1 MAVQRPDDMHHA
13 FTEAFNASDADALMA
28 LYEAEAALVPA
39 PGQTVTGTAAIRE
52 ALGGF
57 LALNGRISIVTQAI
71 VPAGDVA
78 LLHGNWLL
86 SGTGPDGSPVELAGL
101 NTEVVRR
108 QADGSWLFLID
119 NPFSAV

>member
-1 MAVQRPDDMHHA
+1 MAVQRPEDMHRA
-13 FTEAFNASDADALMA
+13 FTEAFNAGDADALMA
-28 LYEAEAALVPA
+28 LYEAEAALAPA

-71 VPAGDVA
+71 VPAGDVV
-78 LLHGNWLL
+78 LLHGSWLL

>member
-1 MAVQRPDDMHHA
+1 MAVQRPDDMHQA

-39 PGQTVTGTAAIRE
+39 PGQMVTGTAAIRE

-71 VPAGDVA
+71 VPVGDVA
-78 LLHGNWLL
+78 LLHGSWLL
-86 SGTGPDGSPVELAGL
+86 SGTGPDGSPAELAGL

>member
-1 MAVQRPDDMHHA
+1 MAVQYPEDMHRA
-13 FTEAFNASDADALMA
+13 FTEAFNAGDADALMA
-28 LYEAEAALVPA
+28 LYEDEAALVPA

-57 LALNGRISIVTQAI
+57 LALNGRMSIVTQTI
-71 VPAGDVA
+71 VPAGEIV

-108 QADGSWLFLID
+108 QADGSWRFLID
-119 NPFSAV
+119 NPFSG